1 MTDSRSEKIRKLIE
15 QHPVGEAEAEEIRPL
30 LPPPPRVLLAAR
42 HPCPYCT
49 SQFTVAAHDGQLD
62 VRHQGPFGSRCE
74 AGLRQ
79 LLGEEAGDDGLAL
92 VISHG

>member
-1 MTDSRSEKIRKLIE
+1 LADSRSEKIRKLIE
-15 QHPVGEAEAEEIRPL
+15 EYPVTEAEAEEIRPL
-30 LPPPPRVLLAAR
+30 LPPPRALLAAR

-49 SQFTVAAHDGQLD
+49 SQFMVTTHDGLLN
-62 VRHQGPFGSRCE
+62 VRHQGPFGLRCE

>member
-15 QHPVGEAEAEEIRPL
+15 QHPVSEAEAEEIRPL
-30 LPPPPRVLLAAR
+30 LPPARTLLAAR

-49 SQFTVAAHDGQLD
+49 SQFMVTTHDGLLD
-62 VRHQGPFGSRCE
+62 VRHQGPFGPRCE

-79 LLGEEAGDDGLAL
+79 LLGEEADDDGLRLAL
-92 VISHG
+92 RNVN